1 MIKERGQI
9 LPLIIVAVGVVLFT
23 TLFIISGSQIYY
35 QNASYAADSERAT
48 ALAEAGI
55 DKAIASLN
63 KTGGSYNGESE
74 TNLGDG
80 SFSVKITSIDTAVKI
95 IESTGYI
102 PNKSKPKVK
111 RTIKIESSTGVG
123 ISFNYGIQ
131 VGEGGL
137 QFDHGN
143 SVVGSIYS
151 NGSITSNQNNS
162 VSGDVWVAGGPQATP
177 DQETDC
183 SGANCQ
189 DFIFGKSVSGENR
202 LDVAQSFRPTSTN
215 ALDKISLKI

>member
-111 RTIKIESSTGVG
+111 RT
-123 ISFNYGIQ
+123 
-131 VGEGGL
+131 
-137 QFDHGN
+137 
-143 SVVGSIYS
+143 
-151 NGSITSNQNNS
+151 
-162 VSGDVWVAGGPQATP
+162 
-177 DQETDC
+177 
-183 SGANCQ
+183 
-189 DFIFGKSVSGENR
+189 
-202 LDVAQSFRPTSTN
+202 FR
-215 ALDKISLKI
+215 A